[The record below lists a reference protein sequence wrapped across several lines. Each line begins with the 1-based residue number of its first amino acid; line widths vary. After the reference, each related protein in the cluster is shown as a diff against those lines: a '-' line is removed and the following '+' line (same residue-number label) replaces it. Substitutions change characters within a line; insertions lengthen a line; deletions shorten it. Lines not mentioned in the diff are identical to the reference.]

1 LEADIRAC
9 FDEIDHTALMDRLR
23 ARIKDKRVCSLV
35 KAFLKSG
42 VMTTAGDREETW
54 TGTPQGGILSPLLAN
69 IALSVLDE
77 HFDRQWQHEM
87 GSDKRRARRRR
98 NGLGNWRLIRYA
110 DDFVVMVSGQ
120 RHHAEALREEV
131 AGVLAPLG
139 LQLAPEKTRV
149 VHIDEGFDFLSFN
162 IRRQRKR
169 GTQKHYVY
177 TKPSK
182 KAVQV
187 VKDKVK
193 AKTNRATRHL
203 SLTEVLV
210 SLNRML
216 RGWANYFRHGVSKQ
230 TFGVID
236 NHAWHCITKWIFH
249 KHSRLSWQQLRRR
262 FCLPG
267 SWKLAHDGIRFT
279 GASSVKVVRYRY
291 RGNKIPTPWTPRPAA
306 ATPGG

>member
-1 LEADIRAC
+1 
-9 FDEIDHTALMDRLR
+9 MDRLR
-23 ARIKDKRVCSLV
+23 ARIKDKRVCALV

-42 VMTTAGDREETW
+42 VMTTAGDREDTW

-69 IALSVLDE
+69 IALSALDE

-98 NGLGNWRLIRYA
+98 NGLGNWRLIRFA

-120 RHHAEALREEV
+120 RHHAEELREEV

-162 IRRQRKR
+162 IRRQQKR

-182 KAVQV
+182 KAIQV
-187 VKDKVK
+187 IKDKVK

-230 TFGVID
+230 TFGAID

-249 KHSRLSWQQLRRR
+249 KYSRLSWQQLRRR

-267 SWKLAHDGIRFT
+267 SWTLAHEGTRFT
-279 GASSVKVVRYRY
+279 GASSVKVFRYRY

-306 ATPGG
+306 AIPGG